1 MIPIFKCN
9 HETTSHIF
17 RACKPGGIFLKLSNM
32 SFLTLLFPAQLA
44 SSWEEHK
51 VNWAK
56 GVTWHR
62 DDIITRTTVPNCST
76 SRVCLLVGFSFI
88 PRESPSEPHQILVS
102 TVASWRE
109 RPVQSQWSKCKW
121 SGADTGNR
129 HESRGCTSLHDQIL
143 TRKSQEVRNL
153 SCPSNLAARPQ
164 AMRQDTKVQGRRCV
178 TRAPGQLNH
187 TEIWDGKD
195 QTRSAAPF
203 TRGQRKITVF
213 PKISSLGQA
222 ASRGPKR
229 VSVILGGNSSQPPD
243 LKHYLTFRR
252 WFPRSVVPLDF
263 CVLTSWP
270 MACPYPL
277 AFAPL
282 KCWFFIFRH
291 FRILDQTINEPT
303 NVSERYKSLRAENK
317 VRGHRLSSQGPFWC
331 VLAGWGH
338 CYCP

>member
-1 MIPIFKCN
+1 MRAEAALHYMTRFWQGKARRLGIWAAQVTWQLDLRPWGRTPK
-9 HETTSHIF
+9 F
-17 RACKPGGIFLKLSNM
+17 RADGVSPELQANWIILK
-32 SFLTLLFPAQLA
+32 
-44 SSWEEHK
+44 
-51 VNWAK
+51 
-56 GVTWHR
+56 
-62 DDIITRTTVPNCST
+62 
-76 SRVCLLVGFSFI
+76 
-88 PRESPSEPHQILVS
+88 SEM
-102 TVASWRE
+102 E
-109 RPVQSQWSKCKW
+109 K
-121 SGADTGNR
+121 
-129 HESRGCTSLHDQIL
+129 
-143 TRKSQEVRNL
+143 
-153 SCPSNLAARPQ
+153 
-164 AMRQDTKVQGRRCV
+164 TK
-178 TRAPGQLNH
+178 PGQLLH
-187 TEIWDGKD
+187 LPGARERLPK
-195 QTRSAAPF
+195 
-203 TRGQRKITVF
+203 VF

-277 AFAPL
+277 VFAPL